1 MYARRDL
8 LRLGALGGAAA
19 TGIATLPSR
28 SLAQGYTYSESYF
41 SPQHRELPSFID
53 AATRQVAVHNL
64 HTGELLEAIYFDR
77 GEYVPDALAAMNHVL
92 RDFRTGD
99 EHQMDPKVFDL
110 LHTLSRTV
118 DSRDPFQIIS
128 GYRSPHTNEMLHETT
143 SGVATNSFHMR
154 GMATDIRLPD
164 VQLAHLHK
172 AALLLQRGGVGYY
185 PESDFIHVDVGPVRH
200 WGASA

>member
-19 TGIATLPSR
+19 AGIATLPSR
-28 SLAQGYTYSESYF
+28 SLAQGYPYADGYYRPEHS
-41 SPQHRELPSFID
+41 ELPAYVD
-53 AATRQVAVHNL
+53 HATRQVAVHNL
-64 HTGELLEAIYFDR
+64 HTGESLETIYFDR

-99 EHQMDPKVFDL
+99 VHEMNPKVFDL
-110 LHTLSRTV
+110 LHTLAKTV
-118 DSRDPFQIIS
+118 DSRAPFQIIS
-128 GYRSPHTNEMLHETT
+128 GYRSPHTNEMLQETT

-164 VQLAHLHK
+164 VELAHLHK

-185 PESDFIHVDVGPVRH
+185 PSSDFIHVDVGPVRH
-200 WGASA
+200 WG

>member
-8 LRLGALGGAAA
+8 LRLGALSSAAA
-19 TGIATLPSR
+19 AGIAALPTR
-28 SLAQGYTYSESYF
+28 SLAQGYSYAEGYLG
-41 SPQHRELPSFID
+41 PQHSELPSLID
-53 AATRQVAVHNL
+53 TATRHVAVHNL
-64 HTGELLEAIYFDR
+64 HTGESLETIYFDR

-99 EHQMDPKVFDL
+99 VHEMNPKVFDL

-118 DSRDPFQIIS
+118 DSREPFQIIS
-128 GYRSPHTNEMLHETT
+128 GYRSPHTNELLQETT

-185 PESDFIHVDVGPVRH
+185 PASDFIHVDVGPVRH
-200 WGASA
+200 WG

>member
-19 TGIATLPSR
+19 AGVAALPSR
-28 SLAQGYTYSESYF
+28 GLAQGASYAQSYYGSQRF
-41 SPQHRELPSFID
+41 AAPTTFDAD
-53 AATRQVAVHNL
+53 AAVRQVAVHNL
-64 HTGELLEAIYFDR
+64 HTGESVETIYFDN

-99 EHQMDPKVFDL
+99 IHQMDPRVFDL
-110 LHTLSRTV
+110 LHTISRTV
-118 DSRDPFQIIS
+118 DSRAPFQIIS
-128 GYRSPHTNEMLHETT
+128 GYRSPQTNEMLHETS
-143 SGVATNSFHMR
+143 SGVASNSYHMR
-154 GMATDIRLPD
+154 GMAIDIRLPD

-185 PESDFIHVDVGPVRH
+185 PASDFIHVDVGPVRH
-200 WGASA
+200 WG

>member
-8 LRLGALGGAAA
+8 LRLGALGGAAVA
-19 TGIATLPSR
+19 GIATLPSR
-28 SLAQGYTYSESYF
+28 GLAQGYPYADGYYAQE
-41 SPQHRELPSFID
+41 HRELPSYID
-53 AATRQVAVHNL
+53 QATRQVAVHNL
-64 HTGELLEAIYFDR
+64 HTGESLETIYFDR

-99 EHQMDPKVFDL
+99 VHEMNPKVFDL
-110 LHTLSRTV
+110 LHTLAKTV
-118 DSRDPFQIIS
+118 DSRAPFQIIS
-128 GYRSPHTNEMLHETT
+128 GYRSPHTNEMLQETT

-164 VQLAHLHK
+164 VELAHLHK

-185 PESDFIHVDVGPVRH
+185 PASDFIHVDVGPVRH
-200 WGASA
+200 WG

>member
-8 LRLGALGGAAA
+8 LRLGALSSAAVA
-19 TGIATLPSR
+19 GIATLPSR
-28 SLAQGYTYSESYF
+28 SLAQGYSYAEGYF
-41 SPQHRELPSFID
+41 GPQHSELPSFID
-53 AATRQVAVHNL
+53 TAPRHVAVHNL
-64 HTGELLEAIYFDR
+64 HTGESLEAIYFDR

-99 EHQMDPKVFDL
+99 VHEMDPKVFDL
-110 LHTLSRTV
+110 LHTLSKTV
-118 DSRDPFQIIS
+118 DSRMPFQIIS
-128 GYRSPHTNEMLHETT
+128 GYRSPHTNEMLRETS
-143 SGVATNSFHMR
+143 SGVASNSFHMR

-185 PESDFIHVDVGPVRH
+185 PE
-200 WGASA
+200 